1 MTIYKSRSSKH
12 DAVWL
17 AVNFIH
23 WLICLQTTDIPS
35 PSFFLYLSLPSTFII
50 HVYLGIIKKRSLF
63 VMTFLLLYLEYKQ
76 TLFFSAA
83 EIACRHT
90 TCYEDIINSEK
101 VPDFLPPSLP
111 SSSELLSISQGF
123 VKGQKKTVHLLASCQ
138 PYDPPGP
145 LPPHRAGDLVGWIFE
160 CVIKDELCCAK

>member
-1 MTIYKSRSSKH
+1 
-12 DAVWL
+12 
-17 AVNFIH
+17 
-23 WLICLQTTDIPS
+23 
-35 PSFFLYLSLPSTFII
+35 
-50 HVYLGIIKKRSLF
+50 
-63 VMTFLLLYLEYKQ
+63 MTFLLLYLEYKQ

-138 PYDPPGP
+138 YYDPLGP
-145 LPPHRAGDLVGWIFE
+145 LPPHRAGDLVGWTFE

>member
-1 MTIYKSRSSKH
+1 
-12 DAVWL
+12 
-17 AVNFIH
+17 
-23 WLICLQTTDIPS
+23 
-35 PSFFLYLSLPSTFII
+35 
-50 HVYLGIIKKRSLF
+50 
-63 VMTFLLLYLEYKQ
+63 MTFLLLYLEYKQ

-123 VKGQKKTVHLLASCQ
+123 VKGQKKTVHLLASCHLLAT
-138 PYDPPGP
+138 YDNSQ
-145 LPPHRAGDLVGWIFE
+145 FE
-160 CVIKDELCCAK
+160 QQDNVMYLLCSWYQQYEKIQK